1 MDGCAGLARRA
12 VRLTETLLSAIPV
25 CESKSAVPPLSPL
38 MCARHRLGLAHRL
51 PEGSEAFQ
59 MRGHEVGE
67 RLPPEKMCSPAAFR
81 CGARVYTDVLAQT
94 KARRVATRHV
104 ACLFS
109 AADSGKETCDGAWRN
124 AHLGVPAFAGTSHTR
139 PLPASESTTSFHGRD
154 GLGRN
159 LRAITSSP

>member
-1 MDGCAGLARRA
+1 MDRCAGLARRA

-67 RLPPEKMCSPAAFR
+67 RLQPEKVCSPATIR
-81 CGARVYTDVLAQT
+81 CGARIYTDVLAKT
-94 KARRVATRHV
+94 KPQRGPARHV

-124 AHLGVPAFAGTSHTR
+124 ALMDVPAFAGTTHAFRT
-139 PLPASESTTSFHGRD
+139 AAFAGRD
-154 GLGRN
+154 APVTSGLRN
-159 LRAITSSP
+159 A